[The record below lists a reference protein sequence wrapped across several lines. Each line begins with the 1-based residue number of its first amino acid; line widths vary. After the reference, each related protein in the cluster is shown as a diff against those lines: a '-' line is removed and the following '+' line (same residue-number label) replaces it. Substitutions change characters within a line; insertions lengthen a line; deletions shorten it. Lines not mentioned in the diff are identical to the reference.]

1 MTRLWLVLS
10 VLAGLFLIGFGGF
23 VVMAGQA
30 DDSPGLGGL
39 GLITAIIGIVMLVRT
54 LAAGRSS
61 SQ

>member
-1 MTRLWLVLS
+1 MTRLWLALS
-10 VLAGLFLIGFGGF
+10 VLAGLFLIGF